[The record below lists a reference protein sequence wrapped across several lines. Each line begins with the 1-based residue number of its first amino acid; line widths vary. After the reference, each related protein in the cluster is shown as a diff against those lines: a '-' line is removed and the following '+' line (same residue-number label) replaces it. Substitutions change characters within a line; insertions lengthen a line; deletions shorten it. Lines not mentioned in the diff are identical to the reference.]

1 MPTHLFST
9 IEERRAPAGFF
20 IPCPLLKQTDP
31 NRDIP
36 SRSRLSRA
44 KTSPFPKPV
53 EPGCEERAAHVETT
67 LPKQTDS
74 NRDIPSRSWLSRAT
88 TSPFPKLVEPG
99 CEERVA
105 RVETTLPKQT
115 DPGRD
120 IPSRSW
126 LSRAARNEQPVSK
139 PR

>member
-20 IPCPLLKQTDP
+20 ILCPL
-31 NRDIP
+31 
-36 SRSRLSRA
+36 
-44 KTSPFPKPV
+44 PKPV
-53 EPGCEERAAHVETT
+53 EPGREERAARVETT

-99 CEERVA
+99 REERAA